1 MTTPQAPR
9 SRPTGPPA
17 NRPAHGGQPS
27 AGGGLNVNI
36 NPVKLLRQHMWLL
49 MASVIA
55 GGFLGIVSH
64 FALLKLSPRWTSTAT
79 FEFIGLVTSADESS
93 SSIGSANQAEMAMF
107 MATHIQ
113 KMVSR
118 PILSAAAQDSRIK
131 TDTKWQQQFVVNGVY
146 DPAQAVLELEEIT
159 RSRTMRDSNF
169 GNLSVTTPNPVDS
182 AVICQAIARAYMN
195 HVRSDYNTNSQDI
208 LEVLTQTLNAI
219 QEERRL
225 LEDQMSRIW
234 TESALPNLD
243 PNSTMQQLTI
253 DRATS
258 DLAETKKD
266 LEMLREQYDSYQ
278 QQLNAPGGVTF
289 PEVVRQMVD
298 DGPIIGGFRMQI
310 AGLKAQ
316 LRSARDSLGQNH
328 REVRRL
334 EQQLAGVESERES
347 QRQALL
353 GVTFNGLVENMQVQI
368 SSLEATE
375 SDMIATRESAV
386 LERADIERL
395 QEQYKT
401 LEDDADQLAT
411 RELEV
416 SATLQN
422 QRALKD
428 RTAAQR
434 VRVYANALE
443 PEVPSF
449 PIIFVMVPVVML
461 LVVGIVG
468 GVIVLRELLEQRI
481 RSASDAMLIPRLR
494 VLAMIPDIAE
504 DPAGVKAIETA
515 VRDQPLG
522 VISESLRELRNTVSK
537 RMAARG
543 HKTLLV
549 VTGMPD
555 SGGTSI
561 IANLAASFAAIE
573 KRVLII
579 DSNFRRPRIHEVLG
593 VPISPGLTDV
603 LTGVAGLADAIKV
616 TGVPGVEVLPAGAPD
631 VMGYERLTT
640 DAMSRALDE
649 ASDQYDMVLVD
660 SPPAMVSNDA
670 INLANRCD
678 ASLLVVRAYHEKR
691 GLIARVQ
698 RSFDESSSEF
708 LGVVINAVRSSAGGY
723 FKRNYQVAHD
733 YNNPTPTKATKP
745 AKKHK
750 SKPKKGKSDQI
761 EREPE
766 EVGIGLD

>member
-9 SRPTGPPA
+9 PRPTGPPA
-17 NRPAHGGQPS
+17 NRPAQGGQPS
-27 AGGGLNVNI
+27 VGGGLNVNI

-49 MASVIA
+49 MASVFV
-55 GGFLGIVSH
+55 GGFLGIFSH

-79 FEFIGLVTSADESS
+79 FEFIGLVTSADETL

-107 MATHIQ
+107 MATHTQ

-146 DPAQAVLELEEIT
+146 DPAQAVLELEDIT
-159 RSRTMRDSNF
+159 RARTMRDSNF
-169 GNLSVTTPNPVDS
+169 GKLSVTTPNPVDS
-182 AVICQAIARAYMN
+182 AVICQAITRAYMN
-195 HVRSDYNTNSQDI
+195 QVRSDYNTGSQDI

-258 DLAETKKD
+258 DLADTKKD
-266 LEMLREQYDSYQ
+266 LEMLREQYDNYQ

-289 PEVVRQMVD
+289 PEIVRQMVD

-316 LRSARDSLGQNH
+316 LRSAKDSLGQNH

-334 EQQLAGVESERES
+334 ELQLAGVEAERES

-368 SSLEATE
+368 SSLEASE
-375 SDMIATRESAV
+375 VDMITTRESAV

-395 QEQYKT
+395 QQQYKT
-401 LEDDADQLAT
+401 LEDDANQLAT

-416 SATLQN
+416 SSTLQN

-461 LVVGIVG
+461 LVVGVVG
-468 GVIVLRELLEQRI
+468 GIIVLRELLEQRI

-494 VLAMIPDIAE
+494 VLAMIPDISE

-579 DSNFRRPRIHEVLG
+579 DSNFRRPRIHDVLG

-603 LTGVAGLADAIKV
+603 LTGATGISDAIKV
-616 TGVPGVEVLPAGAPD
+616 TGIPGVELLPAGDPD

-649 ASDQYDMVLVD
+649 ASDQYDLVLVD

-698 RSFDESSSEF
+698 RNFDESSSEF

-733 YNNPTPTKATKP
+733 YNNPIPTKATKP

-750 SKPKKGKSDQI
+750 SKPKKSKSDQA

-766 EVGIGLD
+766 EVGAGLD